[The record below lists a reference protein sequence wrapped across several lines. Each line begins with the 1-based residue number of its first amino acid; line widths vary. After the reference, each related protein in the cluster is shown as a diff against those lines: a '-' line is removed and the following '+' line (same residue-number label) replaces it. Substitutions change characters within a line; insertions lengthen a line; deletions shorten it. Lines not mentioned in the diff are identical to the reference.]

1 MKRPIVTLAE
11 RAAVGARALAAQY
24 RKSNVDLEDAAKEK
38 DALAA
43 KIEAN
48 IARRKA
54 DPRFILDVTHVKG
67 KGVLQARSRHIQMEA
82 EKRARLSL
90 RDSGEAITDDA
101 VRALVAGDVVVAAAR
116 EEENRAWLNAGLEGD
131 AAARIEELFALG
143 GEDLLLQAATEVVVF
158 QEIGADLGEG

>member
-11 RAAVGARALAAQY
+11 RAAAGARLLAARY
-24 RKSNVDLEDAAKEK
+24 RASGVDLEDAAKEQEEK
-38 DALAA
+38 AA
-43 KIEAN
+43 KIDAN
-48 IARRKA
+48 VKRRKE

-116 EEENRAWLNAGLEGD
+116 EEENRAWLKAGLEGD

-143 GEDLLLQAATEVVVF
+143 GEDLLFQAATEVALF